1 LSSACC
7 FGSKVTRQQKEEAM
21 SSTIS
26 TPKIGLAAA
35 LSILSVAL
43 NGCGRAESG
52 SAPTAAPPPAVT
64 VASAVSGKIKD
75 WDEFTGRV
83 EAIQHVELRSR
94 VSGYVERVAFL
105 EGSEVHKGDLLFAI
119 DPRPYQATLEHAQAE
134 LALAKARSEL
144 AVSQSARAQRL
155 LAAHAISQEEHDQRV
170 SEVSQATANIAAE
183 QAALDTARL
192 NLEFTRVTSP
202 IDGRVSRAIVT
213 AGNYVTAGETTLT
226 SVVSLDPIYVSFDG
240 DEQRYLHFQQKAIGA
255 SHDPTGVQ
263 VGLDG
268 ETGFPHNGRVNFVD
282 NAVDPA
288 TGTIHLRAVLD
299 NSDRR
304 LVPGLM
310 ARVRLPGSADYA
322 AVLVPDAAVATDQ
335 DRRYVLVVGAD
346 GTVEYRA
353 VDLGALSDGLR
364 VVRSGL
370 KIGEHVIVSG
380 LARARP
386 GSKVTPQEGPAPASA
401 AAAQPSNQTT
411 G

>member
-1 LSSACC
+1 
-7 FGSKVTRQQKEEAM
+7 M

-26 TPKIGLAAA
+26 IHNIGLAAA
-35 LSILSVAL
+35 FSILLLVL
-43 NGCGRAESG
+43 NGCDRAESS
-52 SAPTAAPPPAVT
+52 SAPVAAPAPPVT
-64 VASAVSGKIKD
+64 VASAVAGKVKD
-75 WDEFTGRV
+75 WDEFTGRF
-83 EAIQHVELRSR
+83 EAIQHVELRPR
-94 VSGYVERVAFL
+94 VSGYVERVAFV
-105 EGSEVHKGDLLFAI
+105 EGSEVRKGDLLFAI

-134 LALAKARSEL
+134 LALARARSEL

-170 SEVSQATANIAAE
+170 SEVSQATANVAAG
-183 QAALDTARL
+183 QAAVATARL

-213 AGNYVTAGETTLT
+213 AGNYVTAGDTTLT

-240 DEQRYLHFQQKAIGA
+240 DEQSYLHFQQKAIGA
-255 SHDPTGVQ
+255 GHETTWVQ

-268 ETGFPHNGRVNFVD
+268 ESGFPHQGRVNFVD

-288 TGTIHLRAVLD
+288 TGTIHLRALLD

-310 ARVRLPGSADYA
+310 ARIRLPGSADYA

-335 DRRYVLVVGAD
+335 DRRYMLVVGAD
-346 GTVEYRA
+346 GTVEYRP
-353 VDLGALSDGLR
+353 VELGAVSDGLR

-370 KIGEHVIVSG
+370 KVGERVIVSG

-386 GSKVTPQEGPAPASA
+386 GSKVTPQETPA
-401 AAAQPSNQTT
+401 AAAAASLQPSTKKT

>member
-1 LSSACC
+1 
-7 FGSKVTRQQKEEAM
+7 M
-21 SSTIS
+21 
-26 TPKIGLAAA
+26 
-35 LSILSVAL
+35 
-43 NGCGRAESG
+43 
-52 SAPTAAPPPAVT
+52 
-64 VASAVSGKIKD
+64 
-75 WDEFTGRV
+75 
-83 EAIQHVELRSR
+83 
-94 VSGYVERVAFL
+94 
-105 EGSEVHKGDLLFAI
+105 
-119 DPRPYQATLEHAQAE
+119 
-134 LALAKARSEL
+134 
-144 AVSQSARAQRL
+144 
-155 LAAHAISQEEHDQRV
+155 
-170 SEVSQATANIAAE
+170 SQATANVAAG
-183 QAALDTARL
+183 QAAVDTARL

-213 AGNYVTAGETTLT
+213 AGNYVTAGETMLT

-255 SHDPTGVQ
+255 GHDPTRVQ

-268 ETGFPHNGRVNFVD
+268 EPGFPHQGRVNFVD

-346 GTVEYRA
+346 GTVVYRP
-353 VDLGALSDGLR
+353 VELGAVSDGLR

-370 KIGEHVIVSG
+370 EVGERVIVSG

-386 GSKVTPQEGPAPASA
+386 GSKVTPQETPA
-401 AAAQPSNQTT
+401 AAAAAAPRPLTKTT

>member
-1 LSSACC
+1 MFES
-7 FGSKVTRQQKEEAM
+7 
-21 SSTIS
+21 IS
-26 TPKIGLAAA
+26 IRRLWLVAG
-35 LSILSVAL
+35 LSVLLVGL
-43 NGCGRAESG
+43 NGCGRAES
-52 SAPTAAPPPAVT
+52 SSVPAAAPAPPVT
-64 VASAVSGKIKD
+64 VAAAVAGRVKD
-75 WDEFTGRV
+75 WDEFTGRF
-83 EAIQHVELRSR
+83 EAIQHVELRPR
-94 VSGYVERVAFL
+94 VSGYVERVAFV
-105 EGSEVHKGDLLFAI
+105 EGGEVHKGDLLFAI

-134 LALAKARSEL
+134 LQLAKARSEL
-144 AVSQSARAQRL
+144 SVSQSARAQRL

-170 SEVSQATANIAAE
+170 SEVSQASANVAAA
-183 QAALDTARL
+183 QAAVDTARL
-192 NLEFTRVTSP
+192 NFEFTRVTSP

-240 DEQRYLHFQQKAIGA
+240 DEQRYLHFQQKAIGNG
-255 SHDPTGVQ
+255 HDPTGVQ

-268 ETGFPHNGRVNFVD
+268 ETGFPHNGHVDFVD

-288 TGTIHLRAVLD
+288 TGTIHLRAVLQ

-322 AVLVPDAAVATDQ
+322 AILVPDAAVATDQ

-346 GTVEYRA
+346 GMVEYRS
-353 VDLGALSDGLR
+353 VELGAVSEGLR

-370 KIGEHVIVSG
+370 KVGERVIVGG

-386 GSKVTPQEGPAPASA
+386 GSKVTPQETPAAASA
-401 AAAQPSNQTT
+401 GAAQQSKKIAS
-411 G
+411 

>member
-1 LSSACC
+1 
-7 FGSKVTRQQKEEAM
+7 M
-21 SSTIS
+21 SSIIS
-26 TPKIGLAAA
+26 LLKIGMAAA
-35 LSILSVAL
+35 LSILLLTL
-43 NGCGRAESG
+43 NGCGRAESSG
-52 SAPTAAPPPAVT
+52 VTAAPPAPPVS
-64 VASAVSGKIKD
+64 VASAIAGKVKD
-75 WDEFTGRV
+75 WDEFTGRF
-83 EAIQHVELRSR
+83 EAIQHVELRPR
-94 VSGYVERVAFL
+94 VSGYIERVAFV

-134 LALAKARSEL
+134 LALAKARSAL
-144 AVSQSARAQRL
+144 AVSESARAQRL
-155 LAAHAISQEEHDQRV
+155 LTAHAISQEEHDQRV
-170 SEVSQATANIAAE
+170 SEVSQATANVAAA
-183 QAALDTARL
+183 QAAVDTAQL

-226 SVVSLDPIYVSFDG
+226 SVVSLDPIYVAFDG
-240 DEQRYLHFQQKAIGA
+240 DEQRYLHFLQSAIGA
-255 SHDPTGVQ
+255 GHDATGVQ

-268 ETGFPHNGRVNFVD
+268 ESGFPHHGRVNFVD

-310 ARVRLPGSADYA
+310 ARVRLQGSADYT

-335 DRRYVLVVGAD
+335 DRRYVLVVGTD
-346 GTVEYRA
+346 GTVEYRSIE
-353 VDLGALSDGLR
+353 LGEVSDGLR
-364 VVRSGL
+364 VVHNGL
-370 KIGEHVIVSG
+370 KAGERVIVGG

-386 GSKVTPQEGPAPASA
+386 GSKVTPQDAPAPAA
-401 AAAQPSNQTT
+401 AAAVQTSKA

>member
-1 LSSACC
+1 
-7 FGSKVTRQQKEEAM
+7 VQ
-21 SSTIS
+21 
-26 TPKIGLAAA
+26 
-35 LSILSVAL
+35 V
-43 NGCGRAESG
+43 
-52 SAPTAAPPPAVT
+52 AAPAPPVT
-64 VASAVSGKIKD
+64 VAAAVAGQVKD
-75 WDEFTGRV
+75 WDEFTGRF
-83 EAIQHVELRSR
+83 EAIQHVQLRPR
-94 VSGYVERVAFL
+94 VSGYVERVAFA
-105 EGSEVHKGDLLFAI
+105 EGSEVRKGDLLFAI

-134 LALAKARSEL
+134 LALARARSEL
-144 AVSQSARAQRL
+144 AVSQAARAQRL

-170 SEVSQATANIAAE
+170 SEVSQATANVAAA
-183 QAALDTARL
+183 QAAVDTARL

-240 DEQRYLHFQQKAIGA
+240 DEQRYLRFQQKAMGA
-255 SHDPTGVQ
+255 GHDPTGVQ

-268 ETGFPHNGRVNFVD
+268 ETGFPHNGRVDFVD

-288 TGTIHLRAVLD
+288 TGTIHLRAVLA

-310 ARVRLPGSADYA
+310 ARVRLPGSADYT

-335 DRRYVLVVGAD
+335 DRRYVLVVGGG

-353 VDLGALSDGLR
+353 VELGAVSDGLR

-370 KIGEHVIVSG
+370 KIGERVIVGG
-380 LARARP
+380 LGRARP
-386 GSKVTPQEGPAPASA
+386 GSKVTPQETSPA
-401 AAAQPSNQTT
+401 AAIAAAPPSKQTA

>member
-1 LSSACC
+1 
-7 FGSKVTRQQKEEAM
+7 M
-21 SSTIS
+21 SPSIS
-26 TPKIGLAAA
+26 NLKIGVVAA
-35 LSILSVAL
+35 LSVLL
-43 NGCGRAESG
+43 FGLYGCGRAQSSG
-52 SAPTAAPPPAVT
+52 LPAAVPAPPVT
-64 VASAVSGKIKD
+64 VAAAVAGKVKD
-75 WDEFTGRV
+75 WDEFTGRF
-83 EAIQHVELRSR
+83 EAIQHVQLRPR
-94 VSGYVERVAFL
+94 VSGYVERVAFV
-105 EGSEVHKGDLLFAI
+105 EGSEVHRGELLFAI

-155 LAAHAISQEEHDQRV
+155 LTAHAISQEEHDQRV
-170 SEVSQATANIAAE
+170 SEVSQATANVAAA

-240 DEQRYLHFQQKAIGA
+240 DEQRYLHYQQRAIGA
-255 SHDPTGVQ
+255 GHDPTGVQ

-268 ETGFPHNGRVNFVD
+268 ESGFPHQGRVDFVD

-288 TGTIHLRAVLD
+288 TGTIHLRAVLE

-335 DRRYVLVVGAD
+335 DRRYVLVVGGD
-346 GTVEYRA
+346 GTVEYRS
-353 VDLGALSDGLR
+353 VELGAVSDGLR
-364 VVRSGL
+364 VVRSGV
-370 KIGEHVIVSG
+370 KVGERVIISG

-386 GSKVTPQEGPAPASA
+386 GSKVTPQESPA
-401 AAAQPSNQTT
+401 AAATAAEPLFNKTA

>member
-1 LSSACC
+1 MTL
-7 FGSKVTRQQKEEAM
+7 
-21 SSTIS
+21 IS
-26 TPKIGLAAA
+26 KIGLPAAF
-35 LSILSVAL
+35 SILL
-43 NGCGRAESG
+43 INLTGCGRAES
-52 SAPTAAPPPAVT
+52 SAVAAPAPPPPVT
-64 VASAVSGKIKD
+64 VASAIAGKVKD
-75 WDEFTGRV
+75 WDEFTGRF
-83 EAIQHVELRSR
+83 EAIEHVELRPR
-94 VSGYVERVAFL
+94 VSGYIERVAFV
-105 EGSEVHKGDLLFAI
+105 EGGEVRKGDLLFAI
-119 DPRPYQATLEHAQAE
+119 DARPYQAVLEHAQAE
-134 LALAKARSEL
+134 LALAKARSAL
-144 AVSQSARAQRL
+144 AVSESARAQRL

-170 SEVSQATANIAAE
+170 SEVSQATANVAAG
-183 QAALDTARL
+183 QAAVDTARL

-240 DEQRYLHFQQKAIGA
+240 DEQRYLHFLQSALEAG
-255 SHDPTGVQ
+255 HDPTGIQ

-268 ETGFPHNGRVNFVD
+268 ESGFPHHGRVNFVD

-335 DRRYVLVVGAD
+335 DRRYVLVVGAG
-346 GTVEYRA
+346 GTVEYRSIE
-353 VDLGALSDGLR
+353 LGEVSDGLR
-364 VVRSGL
+364 VVRNGL
-370 KIGEHVIVSG
+370 KAGERVIVGG
-380 LARARP
+380 LARAQP
-386 GSKVTPQEGPAPASA
+386 GGKVTPQEASASAAA
-401 AAAQPSNQTT
+401 AAAQPSKPKA